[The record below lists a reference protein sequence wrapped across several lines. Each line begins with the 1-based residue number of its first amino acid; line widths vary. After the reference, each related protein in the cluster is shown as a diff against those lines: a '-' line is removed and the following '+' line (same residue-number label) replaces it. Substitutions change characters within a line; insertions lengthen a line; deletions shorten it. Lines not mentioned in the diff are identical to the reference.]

1 PSHATVCRHSD
12 AALLAKRH
20 LYFGGQACRDR
31 QGCAEPLHQTFNLL
45 GVVDHRHAAKA
56 TSDLLGSR
64 QFHGSRLCSSCALVR
79 PETMRSSTSVRYAI
93 GSTPLSLALWMS
105 VIAIAHDGLHHRNR
119 QRAPPFWSLVS
130 AGWRAPPRSCPSL
143 RGRRRG
149 TRSVRTSV
157 ATRSA
162 WPERD
167 RMHLICAADDLPARC
182 AESPRSDDF

>member
-1 PSHATVCRHSD
+1 MRVEAEVGDGGEHRLSRFGCSLEPADDAAIVAGIADPSHATVCRHSD
-12 AALLAKRH
+12 AALLAKRY
-20 LYFGGQACRDR
+20 LYFGDQACRDR

-105 VIAIAHDGLHHRNR
+105 VIAIA
-119 QRAPPFWSLVS
+119 Q
-130 AGWRAPPRSCPSL
+130 
-143 RGRRRG
+143 
-149 TRSVRTSV
+149 
-157 ATRSA
+157 
-162 WPERD
+162 
-167 RMHLICAADDLPARC
+167 
-182 AESPRSDDF
+182 